1 MAVRSS
7 LYVAILALLFPSTTA
22 LRVPLTTLARKAQAS
37 FWHGVTGPSPFALSQ
52 VFEPEV
58 FAPPEMSK
66 AVVTLVWDA
75 ASESQ
80 IDSLVALAVKGALS
94 PEINGLTVVTRKKVK
109 NSLLLVVRGTT
120 GNVVQLMQQAAVRNH
135 PVKTATWS

>member
-1 MAVRSS
+1 MQTITVPSTRHDIKRLPPINMAVRSS

-37 FWHGVTGPSPFALSQ
+37 FWHGVTGPPPFALLPS
-52 VFEPEV
+52 FRARGFP
-58 FAPPEMSK
+58 PPEMSK

-94 PEINGLTVVTRKKVK
+94 PEING
-109 NSLLLVVRGTT
+109 
-120 GNVVQLMQQAAVRNH
+120 
-135 PVKTATWS
+135 P